1 MAQPGPDWPDLTLR
15 GQEVYQSAPNR
26 FSGGIQVNWRQL
38 GALQGQSGPVK
49 NTLSQYEYNLV
60 YFETPFH
67 FANISAP

>member
-49 NTLSQYEYNLV
+49 NTLSQYE
-60 YFETPFH
+60 
-67 FANISAP
+67 